1 MSLASASRAR
11 DARPTRPAAPDLD
24 SLTVVV
30 PVVREPADLAAALD
44 GYRAALEGCAARL
57 RFVVVLD
64 GPLPQ
69 ARALLQ
75 ALRRAGWPLE
85 VLALP
90 QPMGEAA
97 ALAVGLGSAGPGPV
111 LTLPPEPV
119 IEPDE
124 LPELLAGLERHD
136 MVVAARGPG
145 QGLGSG
151 KFDRLLRPLFGVAF
165 RDVRSPVR
173 ALRGEVAAALHPY
186 GNQHRFL
193 PLLAQAQGFTVG
205 EIVARP
211 CPGTQRGSPLRADW
225 SAALDLLTIWFL
237 LRFLKKPFRFFGGF
251 GFALVLLGG
260 LATAWLVA
268 ARLFWGVPLA
278 DRPALVLST
287 LMLVLGLQIIAVG
300 LIGEIIAF
308 TYTRDVKDYRVERLV
323 E

>member
-1 MSLASASRAR
+1 MSLVL
-11 DARPTRPAAPDLD
+11 DARPARPAEPDLD
-24 SLTVVV
+24 PLTVVV
-30 PVVREPADLAAALD
+30 PVVREPVDLAATLEH
-44 GYRAALEGCAARL
+44 YRAALAPGVPAL
-57 RFVVVLD
+57 RFLVVLD
-64 GPLPQ
+64 GPLPR
-69 ARALLQ
+69 ARALLRT
-75 ALRRAGWPLE
+75 LRGEGWPLE

-97 ALAVGLGSAGPGPV
+97 ALAVGLGSAGPGRV

-119 IEPDE
+119 IEPDD
-124 LPELLAGLERHD
+124 LAALLAGLDQYD
-136 MVVAARGPG
+136 MVIAARGPG
-145 QGLGSG
+145 EGLTSG
-151 KFDRLLRPLFGVAF
+151 RFDRLLRPLFGVSF
-165 RDVRSPVR
+165 RDVRSPLR

-211 CPGTQRGSPLRADW
+211 RAAARRGHPLRADW

-251 GFALVLLGG
+251 GFALLLVGG

-287 LMLVLGLQIIAVG
+287 LLVVLGLQIIAVG

-308 TYTRDVKDYRVERLV
+308 TYTRDLKDYRIERLV

>member
-1 MSLASASRAR
+1 MSIATLEPPA
-11 DARPTRPAAPDLD
+11 PPAATAAEPL
-24 SLTVVV
+24 VAIV
-30 PVVREPADLAAALD
+30 PICREPGDIAATIERYHAELVRLD
-44 GYRAALEGCAARL
+44 PAV
-57 RFVVVLD
+57 RFIAVLD
-64 GPLPQ
+64 GPLPR
-69 ARALLQ
+69 ARTALG

-97 ALAVGLGSAGPGPV
+97 ALAVGLGSAGAGRV
-111 LTLPPEPV
+111 LTLPAEILLEPA
-119 IEPDE
+119 D
-124 LPELLAGLERHD
+124 LQHLLAGLDRHD
-136 MVVAARGPG
+136 MMIAARGNG
-145 QGLGSG
+145 ASVLGSG
-151 KFDRLLRPLFGVAF
+151 KLDRLLRLLFGVGF

-173 ALRGEVAAALHPY
+173 ALRAGVAAELHPY

-211 CPGTQRGSPLRADW
+211 AAASRRTSPLRADW
-225 SAALDLLTIWFL
+225 SALMDVLTIWFL

-251 GFALVLLGG
+251 GFSLLALGG
-260 LATAWLVA
+260 LITLWLITV
-268 ARLFWGVPLA
+268 RLVWGIPLA

-287 LMLVLGLQIIAVG
+287 LMIVLGLQIIAVG

-308 TYTRDVKDYRVERLV
+308 TYTRDLKDYRVERLV

>member
-1 MSLASASRAR
+1 MSLAL
-11 DARPTRPAAPDLD
+11 DPRPARPAAPAPDP
-24 SLTVVV
+24 LTVVI
-30 PVVREPADLAAALD
+30 PVVREPADLAATLE
-44 GYRAALEGCAARL
+44 GYRAALAALAMPL

-69 ARALLQ
+69 ARARLL

-85 VLALP
+85 LLALP

-97 ALAVGLGSAGPGPV
+97 ALAVGLGSAGPGPI

-119 IEPDE
+119 VEPDE
-124 LPELLAGLERHD
+124 LPGLLAGLERHD
-136 MVVAARGPG
+136 MVIAARGPG
-145 QGLGSG
+145 VGLTSG
-151 KFDRLLRPLFGVAF
+151 RLDRLLRPLFGVAF

-205 EIVARP
+205 EVIARP
-211 CPGTQRGSPLRADW
+211 LAAAQRGHRLRADW
-225 SAALDLLTIWFL
+225 SVLLDLLTIWFL

-251 GFALVLLGG
+251 GFALLLVGG
-260 LATAWLVA
+260 LVTAWLVA

-278 DRPALVLST
+278 ERPALVLST
-287 LMLVLGLQIIAVG
+287 LLVVLGLQIIAVG

-308 TYTRDVKDYRVERLV
+308 TYTRDLKEYRVERLV